1 MRQRCL
7 TSLGALVVGVFVV
20 VSLAPVL
27 ATAQTEG
34 WTVPRTPDGHPDLQ
48 GVWANNSATPLE
60 RPEGFEE
67 KPLLSEEELA
77 TVRERA
83 AQLASSSD
91 AGFVDEVFRAATS
104 GAEEF
109 ESSCEGTGNY
119 NNFWL
124 SEREFDNR
132 TSLIVDPPDGRIP
145 YLADMRQ
152 VMEEQ
157 RRRYLDPEPPASWE
171 ELGLLTRC
179 ITNGVP
185 NLLPGYNANYQILQA
200 PGYVV
205 ILQELFHEARVIP
218 LDGREHI
225 DSGIRQLLGDSR
237 GSWEGDA
244 LVIHTRNFSNTTS
257 LRGAGEN
264 LHLVERYTRVGPDT
278 VAYEFTVEDPTT
290 FASNWTTRIL
300 LKRSEGPIFEYA
312 CHEGNR
318 GLPNILSGARA
329 QDRAAAEAGQSG
341 SR

>member
-1 MRQRCL
+1 MRRVAPDRLPDAAEDVSRHVCVSSENVFGDRTRRAVSRPIPQVCR
-7 TSLGALVVGVFVV
+7 VIVGRGR
-20 VSLAPVL
+20 SRAEIGLA
-27 ATAQTEG
+27 
-34 WTVPRTPDGHPDLQ
+34 
-48 GVWANNSATPLE
+48 ANTT
-60 RPEGFEE
+60 RP
-67 KPLLSEEELA
+67 
-77 TVRERA
+77 
-83 AQLASSSD
+83 
-91 AGFVDEVFRAATS
+91 

-109 ESSCEGTGNY
+109 ESSCGGTGNY

-145 YLADMRQ
+145 YLADVRQ

-218 LDGREHI
+218 LDGRELI
-225 DSGIRQLLGDSR
+225 DDGIRQLLGDSR
-237 GSWEGDA
+237 GHWEGDA